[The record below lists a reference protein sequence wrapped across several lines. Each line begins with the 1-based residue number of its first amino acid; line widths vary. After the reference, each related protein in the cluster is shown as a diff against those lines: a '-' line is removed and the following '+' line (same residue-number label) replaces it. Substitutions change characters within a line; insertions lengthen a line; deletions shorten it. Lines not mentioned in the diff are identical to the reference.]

1 MNCGRLF
8 RLVKYCIKAASL
20 LRGAAPKYSFR
31 TYETHWRPKQMRARQ
46 QKPKDASGSGQ
57 LLSGDGRIDTRRR
70 GERLGNAVA
79 PRSASQESRA
89 AAGKS
94 DRGVHDEAREMIRAA
109 TALIAVAVL
118 ARPRLGSGGRPCVAR
133 PVRRVSSLRSVI
145 HLSERWRLIRT
156 AGHGLLRM
164 RYLARRGRGIA
175 PPGGGQRAHDLAV
188 ERGDAAPTRA
198 GTRSLR

>member
-1 MNCGRLF
+1 
-8 RLVKYCIKAASL
+8 
-20 LRGAAPKYSFR
+20 
-31 TYETHWRPKQMRARQ
+31 MRARQ

-70 GERLGNAVA
+70 GERLGNPVA

-118 ARPRLGSGGRPCVAR
+118 ARPRLGPGSAQAATPASLVPFAGLAPFGQLYISEDGASYVPQATDYYECDIWAVKQTGFDPTLENGGVPPDVAPAR
-133 PVRRVSSLRSVI
+133 QVQYLRAEATCLETRGYAVKLVR
-145 HLSERWRLIRT
+145 
-156 AGHGLLRM
+156 
-164 RYLARRGRGIA
+164 
-175 PPGGGQRAHDLAV
+175 
-188 ERGDAAPTRA
+188 AA
-198 GTRSLR
+198 S